1 MDRTEASDAFNAGS
15 IPVGCILHHSDFFKR
30 YGDRMKETIKK
41 RALLVRDFILAR
53 GKIVFPILLI
63 EAVAITVA
71 IVLQVKGK
79 EKEEQNVAN
88 GTAAVSDGDAAPMEI
103 PDVALELNAYPE
115 VNNLLRT
122 YYDAKASGDVDTIES
137 IQNNLDDMERIKIPE
152 LANYI
157 DSYPLIDV
165 YTKPGPEEGS
175 YLVIAYTHVVISYY
189 PDDYLP
195 GYETFYICKNEDGS
209 LYINKGVVDESVS
222 EYIRQVCLQDDVVE
236 LYNKITVEYN
246 EVCLEK
252 PEFLQYLQLIEQQVQ
267 QAAAVILANE
277 VVGDVSGGD
286 VSSGD
291 VSGNTDVSA
300 NEGTDITVTEPEAPA
315 GPIYATANT
324 TVNVRSSDSETAD
337 KLGKLAGGTKV
348 EVQEQKVNGWTRI
361 VYEGKDG
368 YVKSEFLN
376 VAESAGNVD
385 TIGTVTATA
394 NVNVRAAASETA
406 TKLGIVTGGESLELV
421 AREGDWCKVIY
432 NGQIGYVKAE
442 FVQ

>member
-1 MDRTEASDAFNAGS
+1 
-15 IPVGCILHHSDFFKR
+15 
-30 YGDRMKETIKK
+30 
-41 RALLVRDFILAR
+41 
-53 GKIVFPILLI
+53 
-63 EAVAITVA
+63 
-71 IVLQVKGK
+71 
-79 EKEEQNVAN
+79 
-88 GTAAVSDGDAAPMEI
+88 MEI

-286 VSSGD
+286 VS
-291 VSGNTDVSA
+291 GNTDVSA
-300 NEGTDITVTEPEAPA
+300 NEGTDTTVTEPEAPA

>member
-1 MDRTEASDAFNAGS
+1 
-15 IPVGCILHHSDFFKR
+15 
-30 YGDRMKETIKK
+30 MKETIKK

-63 EAVAITVA
+63 AAVAITVA

-222 EYIRQVCLQDDVVE
+222 EYIRQVCLQD
-236 LYNKITVEYN
+236 LS
-246 EVCLEK
+246 
-252 PEFLQYLQLIEQQVQ
+252 LIH
-267 QAAAVILANE
+267 I
-277 VVGDVSGGD
+277 
-286 VSSGD
+286 
-291 VSGNTDVSA
+291 
-300 NEGTDITVTEPEAPA
+300 
-315 GPIYATANT
+315 
-324 TVNVRSSDSETAD
+324 
-337 KLGKLAGGTKV
+337 
-348 EVQEQKVNGWTRI
+348 
-361 VYEGKDG
+361 
-368 YVKSEFLN
+368 
-376 VAESAGNVD
+376 
-385 TIGTVTATA
+385 
-394 NVNVRAAASETA
+394 
-406 TKLGIVTGGESLELV
+406 
-421 AREGDWCKVIY
+421 
-432 NGQIGYVKAE
+432 
-442 FVQ
+442 